1 MPIPIIAAAKALFTP
16 GKAKEIVSDVM
27 SGLDNLFTSKEEK
40 LAKEIELTEKVN
52 AHLLGMEQELT
63 KQMES
68 EDKAITE
75 RWKADMESDSW
86 LSKNT
91 RPLVML
97 SLLGFLF
104 VIIIFDSAIKKG
116 FEVKPEYIALMET
129 LLVTVVV
136 AYFSSRGVEKFKAIH
151 ESTKRK

>member
-1 MPIPIIAAAKALFTP
+1 MPLPNFIKSIFSGGAGELVEKIGNAFDANITNKEELI
-16 GKAKEIVSDVM
+16 KAKSE
-27 SGLDNLFTSKEEK
+27 
-40 LAKEIELTEKVN
+40 AEKVVLD
-52 AHLLGMEQELT
+52 HLQGMESELT

-97 SLLGFLF
+97 SLLAFLF
-104 VIIIFDSAIKKG
+104 ILIFCDSAIKEK
-116 FEVKPEYIALMET
+116 FEVKESYITLMET
-129 LLVTVVV
+129 LLVTVTV
-136 AYFSSRGVEKFKAIH
+136 AYFGSRGVEKFKSIH